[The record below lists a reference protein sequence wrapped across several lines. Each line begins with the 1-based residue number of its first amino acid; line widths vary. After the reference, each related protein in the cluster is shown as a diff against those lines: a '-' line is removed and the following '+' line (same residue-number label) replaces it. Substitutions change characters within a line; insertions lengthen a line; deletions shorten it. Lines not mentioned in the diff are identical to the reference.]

1 MPEEIIYKQER
12 HGGTEQADMQRIEM
26 LIKNK
31 ENSGFPP
38 LRSGLTAHNNI

>member
-1 MPEEIIYKQER
+1 MPEEIICKQER

-38 LRSGLTAHNNI
+38 LRSGLNAHNNI